1 MVMTARPLALIVPAA
16 GLPKDDSTAQCAVW
30 SAAASLLQ
38 PDIGKKFSKFY
49 PQLRLEKRGICVP
62 FGVTL
67 GRANPP
73 LFRDLYREALDRQ
86 SDAVTYH
93 LAGML
98 SRLDPDHIFKRD
110 ETMICPVVVDGSDP
124 ELMAHSL
131 WHLEVSQGELLPDC
145 GVYYVAQKRALIHP
159 KEVEQ
164 IVAHPERHALCMV
177 NLEPP
182 EVPDHGI

>member
-1 MVMTARPLALIVPAA
+1 MVMTARPLALIVPTA

-30 SAAASLLQ
+30 SAVASLLQ

-49 PQLRLEKRGICVP
+49 PQLRLEKREICVP

-73 LFRDLYREALDRQ
+73 LFLDLYRESLDRQ

-93 LAGML
+93 VISML
-98 SRLDPDHIFKRD
+98 SRLDPNHISEED
-110 ETMICPVVVDGSDP
+110 GTMICSAVVDGSDP
-124 ELMAHSL
+124 ELTFHSL
-131 WHLEVSQGELLPDC
+131 WHLAVSQGDLLPDC
-145 GVYYVAQKRALIHP
+145 GVYYVAQKRAFLEP

-164 IVAHPERHALCMV
+164 ILAHPERHALCMV

-182 EVPDHGI
+182 EVPNHGI